1 MVSYSVSSVV
11 RRFWRFSFGLFVL
24 AAACFPA
31 KAATDIYVGG
41 PGFIITR
48 TGYPGTPF
56 FWEYTSFKN
65 MTGVDAYDF
74 HFYFTD
80 ASGKQIG
87 DTIKEDLV
95 SPLPSGQSFVP
106 TKVIKDNGDIGVTG
120 YGFWTDKKHKMITSS
135 VPEPS
140 SLSLLLTGVIVLSAR
155 FFAPCAKRLG
165 ARLDRE

>member
-48 TGYPGTPF
+48 AGYPGTPF
-56 FWEYTSFKN
+56 FFEYTSFKN

-74 HFYFTD
+74 HFYFID

-87 DTIKEDLV
+87 ESINKYLD

-106 TKVIKDNGDIGVTG
+106 TVAIKDNGDIGVQG
-120 YGFWTDKKHKMITSS
+120 RGWWTDKKHDMITSS
-135 VPEPS
+135 VPVPS
-140 SLSLLLTGVIVLSAR
+140 SLLLLLTGVIVLSAR
-155 FFAPCAKRLG
+155 FFAPRAKRLG
-165 ARLDRE
+165 ARLDN